1 VVFDPVYA
9 TQGSRGAKDLV
20 IFEMRSAM
28 NNSPMK
34 HLGNTPFDASLEA
47 VKLEGVARA
56 HWNLPPAKL
65 ILQTLLRGEGVLTDS
80 GALAISTG
88 QFTGRSPKDRFLV
101 KDDQTAETVDW
112 GEINQPISAD
122 HFQRLRSDITQH
134 LESKSVFVRDAAVG
148 ADPTT
153 QIRTRVIT
161 EKAWANLFVH
171 NMFIRLDEQDVL
183 VPTPEWTVICAPSFE
198 ANPEVHGCR
207 QGNVTAVDFTEKIIL
222 IAGSAYTGEIKKGMF
237 SVMNFV
243 LPTVHGVMPMHCSS
257 NVNANGEVA
266 VFFGLSGTGKTT
278 LSSDENRSLIGDD
291 EHGWGDAG
299 IFNMEGGCYAKTI
312 DLEASKEPQIHQAIR
327 FGAMLENIGF
337 AADGITPNYEDST
350 VTQNT
355 RVSYPLHH
363 IPGAIPEGKGGHPK
377 DVFFLTCD
385 AFGVMPPISR
395 LENGQAMYHFLCGYT
410 AKVAGTEVGVTE
422 PQATF
427 SACFGAPF
435 MPLPPTEYAAMLGE
449 RLEKHGVRIWLVNTG
464 WSGGGYGVGERM
476 KLKYTRAMIQAA
488 MKGDL
493 DHVPYHKDDVFGLN
507 SPTVCPGVPEDLLI
521 PSKTWSDRE
530 EYAKAASKLADL
542 FCINFEKFEAVATP
556 EMLVG
561 APVRQ

>member
-1 VVFDPVYA
+1 
-9 TQGSRGAKDLV
+9 
-20 IFEMRSAM
+20 
-28 NNSPMK
+28 MK
-34 HLGNTPFDASLEA
+34 HLGNTPFDATLEA
-47 VKLEGVARA
+47 VNLEGVGRA

-65 ILQTLLRGEGVLTDS
+65 ILQTLLRGEGVLTES
-80 GALAISTG
+80 VALAISTG

-101 KDDQTAETVDW
+101 KDDLTANTVDW
-112 GEINQPISAD
+112 GEINQPIDSAC
-122 HFQRLRSDITQH
+122 FGRLRSDMTAH
-134 LESKSVFVRDAAVG
+134 LEGKSVFVRDAAVG
-148 ADPTT
+148 ADPAT

-171 NMFIRLDEQDVL
+171 NMFIRLEEQDVL
-183 VPTPEWTVICAPSFE
+183 VPAPEWTVICAPSFD
-198 ANPEVHGCR
+198 ADPEVHGCR

-257 NVNANGEVA
+257 NVNDQGDVA

-278 LSSDENRSLIGDD
+278 LSSDENRNLIGDD
-291 EHGWGDAG
+291 EHGWGDDG

-312 DLEASKEPQIHQAIR
+312 DMEPSKEPQIYQAIK

-337 AADGITPNYEDST
+337 NPDGITPNYMDAT
-350 VTQNT
+350 YTQNT

-363 IPGAIPEGKGGHPK
+363 IPGAVKTGKGGHPK

-422 PQATF
+422 PEATF

-435 MPLPPTEYAAMLGE
+435 MPLAPTKYASMLGE
-449 RLEKHGVRIWLVNTG
+449 RLEKHGARIWLVNTG

-476 KLKYTRAMIQAA
+476 KLSYTRAMIQAA
-488 MKGDL
+488 MHGDL
-493 DHVPYHKDDVFGLN
+493 DHVEYHRDEVFGLN
-507 SPTVCPGVPEDLLI
+507 SPVVCPGVPEKLLI
-521 PSKTWSDRE
+521 PSKTWNDAE
-530 EYAKAASKLADL
+530 AYATAAAKLADL
-542 FCINFEKFEAVATP
+542 FCANFEKFEQAATP
-556 EMLVG
+556 AMLVG
-561 APVRQ
+561 SPTKR